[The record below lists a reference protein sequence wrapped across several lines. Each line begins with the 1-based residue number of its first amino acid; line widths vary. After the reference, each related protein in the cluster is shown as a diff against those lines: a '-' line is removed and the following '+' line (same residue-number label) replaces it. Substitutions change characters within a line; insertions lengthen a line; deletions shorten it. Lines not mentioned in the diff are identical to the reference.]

1 MEQKVYNILL
11 SGLGGQGILFIS
23 KVLAEAAIRQG
34 YLVRGAETHGM
45 AQRGGSVVGHLRIGD
60 VSSSLIRQGTAH
72 CLLSLDEIEA
82 YRNINFLAP
91 KGVLCVNTKNREFPI
106 PQISE
111 FLKEKEIKAYGLD
124 CLEIAL
130 KQDLPQSTNI
140 AVVGFFVAMGI
151 SPISYAYVKQVVE
164 ELGKGSTK
172 EKNLKI
178 LEEAYKEGQ
187 KLKAL

>member
-11 SGLGGQGILFIS
+11 SGLGGQGILFLS

-72 CLLSLDEIEA
+72 CLLSLDETEA

-91 KGVLCVNTKNREFPI
+91 KGILCVNTKNKEFPI
-106 PQISE
+106 PRVRD
-111 FLKEKEIKAYGLD
+111 FLKQKEIKAYGLD
-124 CLEIAL
+124 CLQIAL
-130 KQDLPQSTNI
+130 KQDLAQSTNI
-140 AVVGFFVAMGI
+140 AVVGFFIALGV
-151 SPISYAYVKQVVE
+151 SPISYGQVKEVID
-164 ELGKGSTK
+164 ELGKGPLK

-178 LEEAYKEGQ
+178 LEEAYQEAK
-187 KLKAL
+187 KLGTL